1 MTSGLQAF
9 LEGLVATTFVLAAV
23 TKLGSRSSV
32 APFLVGIGTPERL
45 ARAVAPIV
53 APAELLIGLT
63 VLAGMLAGI
72 VAAVVV
78 SAAFLGLELRSSSYG
93 AAPRCNCFGRL
104 DRALPQSFSLMR
116 AGLLAAGAAAL
127 CAASLATSDGV
138 GLSGWS
144 KSGSMASGA
153 AVALA
158 ITLGISLL
166 GATWEFRR
174 QRAFLMSPGG
184 EA

>member
-1 MTSGLQAF
+1 MTEGLQAF

-23 TKLGSRSSV
+23 TKLSSRSSV

-53 APAELLIGLT
+53 APTELLIGLT

-72 VAAVVV
+72 VAAAVVA
-78 SAAFLGLELRSSSYG
+78 AAFLGLELRSSSYS

-104 DRALPQSFSLMR
+104 DRALPQSLALVR

-127 CAASLATSDGV
+127 LAASLATSV
-138 GLSGWS
+138 GPGPSEWS
-144 KSGSMASGA
+144 TAGTLASGA
-153 AVALA
+153 AVALT

-174 QRAFLMSPGG
+174 QRTLLASPGG
-184 EA
+184 EP